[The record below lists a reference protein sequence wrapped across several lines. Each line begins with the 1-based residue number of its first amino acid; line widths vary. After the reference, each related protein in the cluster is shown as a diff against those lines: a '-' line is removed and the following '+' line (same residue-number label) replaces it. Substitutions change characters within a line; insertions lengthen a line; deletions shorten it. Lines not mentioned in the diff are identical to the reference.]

1 LKKSRSVLLMMALVI
16 AVPGVFSGCGEGED
30 AADTATISPATPEP
44 IIDIDADDPALTQT
58 IEPGEDRSPYE
69 GGPLATEEDFED
81 PDDTTT
87 LPPRP

>member
-1 LKKSRSVLLMMALVI
+1 LKNLRTVLLAMTLVI
-16 AVPGVFSGCGEGED
+16 GVAGVFAGCGEGD
-30 AADTATISPATPEP
+30 DSADTATISPATPEP
-44 IIDIDADDPALTQT
+44 IFDIEDDPALTQT

-87 LPPRP
+87 LPPRL